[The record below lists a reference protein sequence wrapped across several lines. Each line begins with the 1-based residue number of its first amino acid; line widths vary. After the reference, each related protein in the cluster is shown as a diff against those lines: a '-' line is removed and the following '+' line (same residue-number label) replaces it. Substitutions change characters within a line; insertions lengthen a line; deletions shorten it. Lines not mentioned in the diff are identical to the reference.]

1 MKILLQIS
9 FRLLKALTKSVSVFS
24 VLSGL
29 LGCLP
34 ASSFP
39 ALAANM
45 NCSDS
50 KPLTSAVALAPSPG
64 APVPSP
70 AVPVASPNALVA
82 QESDPV
88 FAAMSDEMK
97 RSLDS
102 LKMEQHL
109 LPYFISYEM
118 KDVNEVTLS
127 SILGSKPTP
136 WHECYRLLT
145 PQLRIGSYEFD
156 SSFPRTSYS
165 RYVSRVPIEDDYS
178 VLRRALWQ
186 VTDNAYKNAI
196 RSYEWKK
203 AYLASNNMPERLT
216 DMTEEKAHQDM
227 APVSEF
233 PDLQSKWS
241 DAIAQL
247 SAVFKN
253 YPALQK
259 SKVTFVG
266 RVVNRRFLNS
276 EGTKIQDARTIFAIR
291 LWAACQAPDGMQF
304 TDYDVIASTDAEKL
318 PSMEAL
324 KKRTQDFAQHLVDL
338 RNAPLAEEY
347 CGPVLFEGQGGAEF
361 LATVLA
367 PNFGF
372 AEEYVG
378 SDHWRNPFKNVV
390 GRKILPKFIDVVDD
404 PGATD
409 DSGIPLI
416 GSYRFDDEGVP
427 AKRVSL
433 VENGILKGFC
443 QSRIPIKNSAHSNG
457 HSLDGHGV
465 FRTLEISGSKKST
478 PAQLKAQLAEL
489 AKDIGLD
496 YVLVVSKL
504 GDDYQF
510 VEFPSQDGPS
520 RRSFVTPSY
529 STQPSDP
536 VFVYKMYLADGRRE
550 LVRGLEFRNVSLRAF
565 RDIQAIGDDS
575 QPYIIEPNDHEDR
588 SLILPSFIVGELEL
602 TPASPTHTTVPIM
615 KSPLEV
621 QSSVVNRAGPGKIP
635 GA

>member
-1 MKILLQIS
+1 MKISLQCL
-9 FRLLKALTKSVSVFS
+9 FRLPKSLPNSLPIFLILVGSM
-24 VLSGL
+24 GL
-29 LGCLP
+29 MSESAA
-34 ASSFP
+34 ASASASASAGSPP
-39 ALAANM
+39 ALA
-45 NCSDS
+45 
-50 KPLTSAVALAPSPG
+50 
-64 APVPSP
+64 
-70 AVPVASPNALVA
+70 
-82 QESDPV
+82 ESSSEKHEADPV

-97 RSLDS
+97 RSLDF
-102 LKMEQHL
+102 LKMDQHL
-109 LPYFISYEM
+109 LPYFISYEI
-118 KDVNEVTLS
+118 KDVNEITMS
-127 SILGSKPTP
+127 SILGSRPSP
-136 WHECYRLLT
+136 WRERYRLLT
-145 PQLRIGSYEFD
+145 PQLRIGNYEFD

-165 RYVSRVPIEDDYS
+165 HFVSRVPIEDDYS

-186 VTDNAYKNAI
+186 TTDNAYKNAI

-216 DMTEEKAHQDM
+216 DMTREKAHQDIE
-227 APVSEF
+227 PTFEL
-233 PDLQSKWS
+233 PELESKWS

-247 SAVFKN
+247 SAVFRN

-266 RVVNRRFLNS
+266 RVVKRRFLNS
-276 EGTKIQDARTIFAIR
+276 EGTKIQDARAIYAIR
-291 LWAACQAPDGMQF
+291 LWAECQASDGMQF
-304 TDYDVIASTDAEKL
+304 NDYDVIANTDADKL
-318 PSMEAL
+318 PSIEVL

-338 RNAPLAEEY
+338 RSAPLAEEY

-367 PNFGF
+367 PNLGF

-390 GRKILPKFIDVVDD
+390 GRKVLPKFIDVVDN
-404 PGATD
+404 PGAKD
-409 DSGIPLI
+409 DTGTPLL
-416 GSYRFDDEGVP
+416 GSYKFDDEGVP
-427 AKRVSL
+427 AKRVTL
-433 VENGILKGFC
+433 VDNGILKGFC
-443 QSRIPIKNSAHSNG
+443 QSRIPIKNSDHSNG

-465 FRTLEISGSKKST
+465 YRTLEISGSKKST

-489 AKDIGLD
+489 AKDTGLD

-510 VEFPSQDGPS
+510 VEFPSQDGAV
-520 RRSFVTPSY
+520 RRSFMTPSY

-536 VFVYKMYLADGRRE
+536 VYVYKMYLADGRRE

-565 RDIQAIGDDS
+565 RDIQAIGDDA

-615 KSPLEV
+615 KSPLEIQASGANPLAV
-621 QSSVVNRAGPGKIP
+621 EKIHGP
-635 GA
+635 